1 MWITIF
7 ALTFATAITFGVASV
22 VFQDRPLSPHL
33 KGDSRAV
40 CPRLFSPP
48 TLAERVG
55 LVTCGG
61 CHQTP
66 QNGIVGD
73 GAWVN
78 VGDNILQRYR
88 GCPVG

>member
-1 MWITIF
+1 MIR
-7 ALTFATAITFGVASV
+7 ALYAPGYSRRQLLPKAAIAAS
-22 VFQDRPLSPHL
+22 
-33 KGDSRAV
+33 
-40 CPRLFSPP
+40 
-48 TLAERVG
+48 RVG

-61 CHQTP
+61 CYQTP